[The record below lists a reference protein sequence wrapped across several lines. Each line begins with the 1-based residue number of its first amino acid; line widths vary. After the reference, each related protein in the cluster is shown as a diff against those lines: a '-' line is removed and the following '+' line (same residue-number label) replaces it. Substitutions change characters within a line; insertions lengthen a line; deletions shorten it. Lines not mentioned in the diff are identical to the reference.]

1 LENVEIT
8 ERRFLIDIV
17 SHGSSIPTKTKGS
30 LQGNIPNFKHELHPG
45 LGLEISNNEIG
56 VRKRVLLAMSCS
68 INADDFG
75 S

>member
-1 LENVEIT
+1 VKPENYKLLT
-8 ERRFLIDIV
+8 QT
-17 SHGSSIPTKTKGS
+17 S
-30 LQGNIPNFKHELHPG
+30 PG
-45 LGLEISNNEIG
+45 LGLEISNNEIR